1 MFTFNNTVENVVF
14 NADVLP
20 TPLAEVP
27 RYNIK
32 VTHAA
37 QSLRTI
43 DTVILEID
51 DSQHTVNDKVTTVC
65 RIEMPS
71 TQLRALGM
79 DLLAVSDI
87 VDGRA
92 EFFKDTYLEFSNI
105 CKHIL
110 GGTSNYLQ
118 VILADTIDDNYV
130 IVQFTTG
137 VQDGTGTRVPV
148 YSSDYIEMSPST
160 ELLNVYISE
169 CLGYNYTNKDSRPK
183 VIVEIDDQITKSFK
197 ETESEEEV

>member
-43 DTVILEID
+43 DTVILEIG

-79 DLLAVSDI
+79 DLLDVSD
-87 VDGRA
+87 VVAGRA

-110 GGTSNYLQ
+110 GGTSNYLH
-118 VILADTIDDNYV
+118 VMLIDTIDDNV
-130 IVQFTTG
+130 MVQFTTG
-137 VQDGTGTRVPV
+137 VQDGSGTRVPV

-160 ELLNVYISE
+160 ELLNVYIGE